1 MMKAAVQFVRRLERY
16 VKKPWYPALLTLTA
30 ALDLFIFIIPVDA
43 LLITSV
49 LSVPRRWIRL
59 SVFTTVGFVAGCF
72 LFMLIV
78 QNYGLETAQH
88 WVPGI
93 DRNPLWRSSEHWMTV
108 YGLRS
113 IFVVSLLPIALHP
126 LLAIAVLAEM
136 PIRSII
142 LVLLAGRIIKYGV
155 LGWIA
160 SHSPK
165 LLAKFAFERKEV
177 ERILK
182 KEDS

>member
-1 MMKAAVQFVRRLERY
+1 MMKAAVRFVRRLERY
-16 VKKPWYPALLTLTA
+16 VKKPWYPILLAFSAT
-30 ALDLFIFIIPVDA
+30 LDLFIFVIPIDT

-49 LSVPRRWIRL
+49 LSVPRRWLVL
-59 SVFTTVGFVAGCF
+59 SACTTVGFVMGCF
-72 LFMLIV
+72 LFMLVV

-88 WVPGI
+88 WVHGL
-93 DRNPLWRSSEHWMTV
+93 DHNALWRSSEHWMNL

-126 LLAIAVLAEM
+126 LLAIAVLAEV

-142 LVLLAGRIIKYGV
+142 LVLLAGRIVKYGA

-165 LLAKFAFERKEV
+165 LLAKFSFERKEM